1 MSRNLV
7 LLAAVFSWSLATV
20 SCTVARTQLKAKGM
34 IDAGRVVDLTYEF
47 GPDTIYWP
55 TGESFRME
63 KVAWGKTTEGYWYA
77 ANNLCLAEHG
87 GTHMDAPIHFA
98 EGGWTAEAV
107 PLSSLIG
114 PAAVID
120 VRAAASTNPD
130 YEVQVADILAWERA
144 HGRLPAGAI
153 VAIFTG
159 WGRFWGDKRAYL
171 GTDLPEDV
179 RNLHFPGFSAAAAE
193 FLVAHRAIAAV
204 AIDTASIDPGPSRE
218 FLAHRVFNGA
228 NKPAF
233 ENVANLHLLPPIG
246 ATIVALPMKIRGGTG
261 GPARIIA
268 ILPEP

>member
-1 MSRNLV
+1 MGRNQV
-7 LLAAVFSWSLATV
+7 SAAVFACIIVTLGCSLGRN
-20 SCTVARTQLKAKGM
+20 SLKPSRVIHPA
-34 IDAGRVVDLTYEF
+34 RVVDLTYEF

-63 KVAWGKTTEGYWYA
+63 RVAYGKTSQGYWYA

-120 VRAAASTNPD
+120 VRASAAAHRD
-130 YEVQVADILAWERA
+130 YEVQVADILEWEHN
-144 HGRLPAGAI
+144 HGPLPQGAI
-153 VAIFTG
+153 VAIYTG
-159 WGRFWGDKRAYL
+159 WGRFWGKKQAYL
-171 GTDLPEDV
+171 GSEKPGDV
-179 RNLHFPGFSAAAAE
+179 DNLHFPGFSAAAAE
-193 FLVAHRAIAAV
+193 FLVKERDIAAV
-204 AIDTASIDPGPSRE
+204 AIDTASIDPGPSRD
-218 FLAHRVFNGA
+218 FLAHRIFNGA

-233 ENVANLHLLPPIG
+233 ENVANLHLVPPRG
-246 ATIVALPMKIRGGTG
+246 ATIVALPMKIRGGSG

-268 ILPEP
+268 VLPEE